1 MSRARAIAPSQFFPN
16 VSGLCSSLIYTHL
29 KTAKSSK
36 YVIDGLVPR
45 MAHVTLHDIDA
56 GQIFSH
62 YRLLS
67 KIGEGGMGVVY
78 LAEDTRLRRQV
89 AIKFLTTDKNRRM
102 SRARFVREAQAAS
115 VLNHPNIATVYDVG
129 ETNDGRPFIVMEL
142 LRGQT
147 LSDLLAAGTV
157 TIERGVSIIC
167 DVLEALREAHRQGIV
182 HRDIKPSNVFIGER
196 GQVKV
201 LDFGLAKSLSD
212 MNSGTPGD
220 DTLSALPTQTLDGVV
235 LGTPLYVSPEQAT
248 RAPVDERSDLFSVGA
263 MLYEC
268 LTGQP
273 AFAAPSVVEIL
284 ARVVDPAPPP
294 PPSNY
299 NRLVSGELNSITLK
313 ALAKTAEGRYGS
325 ADKFLKDLRQISLQP
340 FGRPAPQT
348 LTQGMEALRRKI
360 VTGGDAVRSSL
371 RMTRFGRLVVTEPD
385 ARGWQRAAWAVLVGA
400 TLALLIFIISMYRR
414 AEAIDSIAVLPF
426 VNESRDES
434 LEYLSDGLTDSL
446 ILGLSRLPG
455 MKVISRNSVAGYKG
469 REVDP
474 TAAGNDLKVRAVLTG
489 SVSRSGNELSVTAEL
504 VDARDRRVLWTAR
517 RNAKASDLVSIRQEI
532 VRQVSETLHPG
543 LEPERV
549 ATAVKPPSTNSE
561 AYELYMKGRW
571 YWNKFTRENSTQAL
585 NYFNQAID
593 ADPGFALAHVGLAD
607 TYVLIG
613 WVPSSESYVRA
624 KAAVEKA
631 LSLDSEL
638 GEAHATLGFI
648 KTHYERDWAGAEAE
662 FKKAIE
668 LNPGHAI
675 AHQWYADYFLAR
687 GEYEKFLAEVKLAQE
702 LDPLSASIDKDVA
715 RYYYFTRQYDR
726 AIEHLRRGMTL
737 FPNFAPAHMVLGEA
751 YTQKGMYAEAAA
763 EYEKAITIT
772 KGGSLPV
779 ALLACNYA
787 RWGKDAEAH
796 AAIRELDT
804 IKSLRNVPPT
814 RYALVYTALGNKD
827 AAFEWLNRA
836 YDERDIQ
843 VAYVNVNPFYD
854 SLRDDPR
861 FAQFVER
868 LGLTLP

>member
-1 MSRARAIAPSQFFPN
+1 MNFGEPQP
-16 VSGLCSSLIYTHL
+16 
-29 KTAKSSK
+29 
-36 YVIDGLVPR
+36 
-45 MAHVTLHDIDA
+45 
-56 GQIFSH
+56 GQTISH

-67 KIGEGGMGVVY
+67 KLGAGGMGVVY
-78 LAEDTRLRRQV
+78 AAEDSHLQRQV
-89 AIKFLTTDKNRRM
+89 AIKFLSVDPHRRL
-102 SRARFVREAQAAS
+102 SRARFLREARSAS
-115 VLNHPNIATVYDVG
+115 VLNHPNIATVYDYG
-129 ETNDGRPFIVMEL
+129 ETEDGCPFIVMEL

-147 LSDLLAAGTV
+147 LFDLLAAGALPV
-157 TIERGVSIIC
+157 ERGVSIIR
-167 DVLEALREAHRQGIV
+167 DVLEALREAHRLGII

-212 MNSGTPGD
+212 MNPGASGE

-248 RAPVDERSDLFSVGA
+248 RAQVDERSDLFSVGA

-268 LTGQP
+268 LTGRP

-284 ARVVDPAPPP
+284 ARVIDPAAPPP
-294 PPSNY
+294 PSTY
-299 NRLVSGELNSITLK
+299 NRRVTGELNRITLK
-313 ALAKTAEGRYGS
+313 ALAKTAAGRYGS
-325 ADKFLKDLRQISLQP
+325 ADKFLEDLGRVSLVSLKP
-340 FGRPAPQT
+340 SGRPGPQAF
-348 LTQGMEALRRKI
+348 TQSVEALRRRI
-360 VTGGDAVRSSL
+360 VSGSDALRHSL
-371 RMTRFGRLVVTEPD
+371 RTRGFGRLVVTEPD
-385 ARGWQRAAWAVLVGA
+385 GRGRRRATWAVSAVA
-400 TLALLIFIISMYRR
+400 ALALLTLGLGTFRR
-414 AEAIDSIAVLPF
+414 EEAIDSIAVLPF
-426 VNESRDES
+426 VNESRDER
-434 LEYLSDGLTDSL
+434 LEYLSDGLADSL
-446 ILGLSRLPG
+446 MLGLSRLPG
-455 MKVISRNSVAGYKG
+455 LKVISRNSVAGYKG

-474 TAAGNDLKVRAVLTG
+474 AAAGADLKVRAVLTG
-489 SVSRSGNELSVTAEL
+489 SVGRSGDELSVTAEL
-504 VDARDRRVLWTAR
+504 VDARDRRVLWRVR

-532 VRQVSETLHPG
+532 VRQVSETLYPG
-543 LEPERV
+543 LAPERV
-549 ATAVKPPSTNSE
+549 ATAVRPPSTNPE

-571 YWNKFTRENSTQAL
+571 YWNKYTRENSTQAL

-613 WVPSSESYVRA
+613 WVPSSESYMRA

-662 FKKAIE
+662 FKRAIE
-668 LNPGHAI
+668 LNPGYAL

-687 GEYEKFLAEVKLAQE
+687 GQYDRFLAEVKLAQG
-702 LDPLSASIDKDVA
+702 LDPLSASIDKDVG
-715 RYYYFTRQYDR
+715 RYYFFTRQPDR
-726 AIEHLRRGMTL
+726 AIEHLRRGLTL
-737 FPNFAPAHMVLGEA
+737 FPNFSPAHIALGEA

-763 EYEKAITIT
+763 AYEEAIAIS
-772 KGGSLPV
+772 KGNSLPV
-779 ALLACNYA
+779 AMLAYTYA
-787 RWGKDAEAH
+787 RWGKEAEAR
-796 AAIRELDT
+796 AAIRDLDA
-804 IKSLRNVPPT
+804 IKALRNVPPT
-814 RYALVYTALGNKD
+814 RYALVYTALGDKD

-843 VAYVNVNPFYD
+843 AAYVNVNPFYD

-868 LGLTLP
+868 LGLTPP